1 MEVFEEG
8 ARVGH
13 RGGEYNAG
21 RGGTERGTE
30 HSTPQRHR
38 GTETDC
44 FWAGAVVGFGVRRI
58 DRGGGGEIDI
68 VWPGRGLLTESMT
81 ALPAPPQHLNLITH
95 DIIGAA
101 IEVHRCLGPGL
112 LESLY
117 RECVCHELSL
127 RNVIFDREVAVS
139 LQYKGLHLHQSYR
152 IDLIVAGSII
162 VELKSVEKVH
172 PVHQAQVLT
181 YLKLRRLPLGLL
193 INFNVPVLRTG
204 IVRIAN

>member
-1 MEVFEEG
+1 MADNITPAVEARREARRTAYHGDTEALRLTVDGGAAGGFE
-8 ARVGH
+8 ARGIDGGVGQQP
-13 RGGEYNAG
+13 RI
-21 RGGTERGTE
+21 
-30 HSTPQRHR
+30 
-38 GTETDC
+38 
-44 FWAGAVVGFGVRRI
+44 VRL
-58 DRGGGGEIDI
+58 GQKALG
-68 VWPGRGLLTESMT
+68 WSMT
-81 ALPAPPQHLNLITH
+81 ALPGPPQHLNLVTH

-117 RECVCHELSL
+117 RECVCHELRL

-139 LQYKGLHLHQSYR
+139 LQYKGLQLHQTYR
-152 IDLIVAGSII
+152 IDLIVAGSIL

-181 YLKLRRLPLGLL
+181 YLKLKRLPLGLL
-193 INFNVPVLRTG
+193 INFNVPVLRAG

>member
-1 MEVFEEG
+1 M
-8 ARVGH
+8 A
-13 RGGEYNAG
+13 
-21 RGGTERGTE
+21 
-30 HSTPQRHR
+30 
-38 GTETDC
+38 
-44 FWAGAVVGFGVRRI
+44 
-58 DRGGGGEIDI
+58 
-68 VWPGRGLLTESMT
+68 
-81 ALPAPPQHLNLITH
+81 ALPGPPQHLNLVTH

-101 IEVHRCLGPGL
+101 IEVHRYLGPGL

-117 RECVCHELSL
+117 RECVCHELRL

-139 LQYKGLHLHQSYR
+139 LQYKGLQLHQSYR

-181 YLKLRRLPLGLL
+181 YLKLKRLPLGLL
-193 INFNVPVLRTG
+193 INFNVPVLRAG